1 MKRLKSRAWAA
12 YEGLS
17 VLTELLDLVTELKF
31 APFISPR
38 DKKKIGLKE
47 ERSTEIILSKYFNAN
62 ALFSLKMRNS

>member
-1 MKRLKSRAWAA
+1 MKRLKSRARAA

-38 DKKKIGLKE
+38 DKKKGLKE

-62 ALFSLKMRNS
+62 ALFQFKNA